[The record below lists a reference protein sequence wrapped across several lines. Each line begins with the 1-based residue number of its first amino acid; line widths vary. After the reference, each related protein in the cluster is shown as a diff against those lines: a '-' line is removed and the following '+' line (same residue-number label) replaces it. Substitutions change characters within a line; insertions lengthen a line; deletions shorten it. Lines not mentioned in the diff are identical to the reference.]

1 MGEGL
6 LALLRAAH
14 GLAAA
19 IWLGVSLVGALAP
32 SALTV
37 IRARGW
43 SLRTVAQVAL
53 WALVVTG
60 AVLMLDRLADPA
72 VSTLYVALLGL
83 KLALVGAM
91 GMLGLLAP
99 RGAGAGEPNGGW
111 RWLPLLQRERV
122 LLGLGLGAFVLGSLL
137 TSAYESAL
145 RG

>member
-1 MGEGL
+1 VGEGL

-19 IWLGVSLVGALAP
+19 VWLGVSLVGALAP
-32 SALTV
+32 PALAA

-43 SLRTVAQVAL
+43 SLRTIAQVSL

-72 VSTLYVALLGL
+72 VSTLYVVLLGL

-91 GMLGLLAP
+91 GVLGLLAP
-99 RGAGAGEPNGGW
+99 AMAAAGAERGW
-111 RWLPLLQRERV
+111 RWLTPLLRERV
-122 LLGLGLGAFVLGSLL
+122 LLGLGLGAFALGSLL
-137 TSAYESAL
+137 TSTYESAL